1 MPIHFVYF
9 IAFVTQFG
17 SGASRVVLTLY
28 ALKLG
33 ASPFMIGILATTV
46 AVWAM
51 LLSWPIG
58 KWSDRFG
65 PRWPLMCG
73 AIASTTSMLV
83 PHFASGQSA
92 VLGAGALSGISMAFF
107 MVTLQ
112 NLVGQVSAPAER
124 ARSYSNYTLCTA
136 SGNLI
141 APMLVGFSIDRWGFA
156 RTFLYLAALALV
168 TVAALCMRGARLP
181 GGTRTDAPAGSV
193 RTLLGEPKVR
203 RLLLI
208 TSAQHCAQDAFQFYL
223 PVYANGIGLSASA
236 IGLVLACYFAAM
248 FASRIILA
256 RVIKILGDEQVL
268 TSVLLIAA
276 ASILLLPFFES
287 GIILGAFALM
297 LGLGIGCGTPI
308 TMMLMYNLSPE
319 GGSGAALGLRL
330 TIIQL
335 TRVSGP
341 LMWGAVSAAFGLL
354 PIFWSNAV
362 LLASAA
368 ALKDRK

>member
-65 PRWPLMCG
+65 SRWPLMCG
-73 AIASTTSMLV
+73 AVAAVAAMLV
-83 PHFASGQSA
+83 PHFASGLPA
-92 VLGAGALSGISMAFF
+92 VLGAGALSGISQAFF
-107 MVTLQ
+107 MVTMQ
-112 NLVGQVSAPAER
+112 NLVGQVSALGDR
-124 ARSYSNYTLCTA
+124 TRNYSTYTLFTA
-136 SGNLI
+136 IGNFI
-141 APMLVGFSIDRWGFA
+141 APVLVGYSIDHSGFA
-156 RTFLYLAALALV
+156 HTFVLLAALALV
-168 TVAALCMRGARLP
+168 PVVALWLWSARLP
-181 GGTRTDAPAGSV
+181 GGTRKDTPAGSLGM
-193 RTLLGEPKVR
+193 LLGEPKVR

-223 PVYANGIGLSASA
+223 PVYANGIGLPASV
-236 IGLVLACYFAAM
+236 IGLVLASYFAAM
-248 FASRIILA
+248 FASRAILA
-256 RVIKILGDEQVL
+256 RLLAALGDEKVL

-276 ASILLLPFFES
+276 ASILLLPFLNA
-287 GIILGAFALM
+287 GAILGVFAFM

-368 ALKDRK
+368 ALNGRK